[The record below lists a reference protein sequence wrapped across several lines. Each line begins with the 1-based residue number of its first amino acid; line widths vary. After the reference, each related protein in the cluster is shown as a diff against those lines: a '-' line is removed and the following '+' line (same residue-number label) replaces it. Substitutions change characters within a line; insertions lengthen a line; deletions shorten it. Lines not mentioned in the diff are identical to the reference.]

1 MKNRPL
7 KAKYNMRLRTDIQD
21 FLPVIG
27 GATPSKQII
36 SFNAENLA
44 TGIISY
50 AGDGTLTA
58 DRVFAYHDTSCLK
71 IDLIDGDTG
80 TITIN
85 GNWDL
90 KSLSVTDQ
98 DYARVYRTGKSENRK
113 DRLFFV
119 LNEMLRNKVAD
130 GFLYI
135 KPSFYSGTKKAT
147 AHVGNPLSALYMT
160 AYMQKE
166 AAWQKKQSDL
176 VSGINGYDYTGGFAD
191 GDWEHITKIE
201 LRLQATFNGTETI
214 TYYLQDAYLA
224 LPAYNPYD
232 AGLYV
237 SDAYYP
243 DVHEPYDTGA
253 GAVSGNAIFVSQLF
267 GNDANLGTDRTCP
280 VKTIEQANEL
290 TLLTGSEFY
299 ICIMDSATYKPM
311 FNYKAG
317 INDAIKFPATIIAD
331 YLETPVIDAR
341 AGLENENIGSR
352 SLLRNNFWRTESGGT
367 KLTVKKD
374 GTGDYAS
381 IGAAFAALTGAVDCI
396 EIQDSET
403 YDEYLDISTAVTI
416 QAAATCLPV
425 WSHAAD
431 DLIVKVSA
439 AGVIIQG
446 IKFLGA
452 LQTTVKAIELV
463 AAATIRDCTF
473 TNFDNASIILD
484 GFVGNTLIETC
495 LFVDNG
501 ETLKAYEI
509 KDAVCG
515 GYKTVKNCRGLMLGT
530 TTACEFEFI
539 GEAKSGETLDV
550 LFIGNQI
557 LSAYSN
563 SYGRCLRMASAS
575 ATATTNICAFQN
587 DTNMTIYLNDTEHIA
602 TLKISYNYCHDN
614 SVSGGVFAISAA
626 AVTITAN
633 YFKNTASGVFYSSNT
648 AQTITGNVFYKCQIG
663 INASVYAGGSACPD
677 LYNIFVDCDVAI
689 KSAAAWTTLTN
700 FVMVN
705 CTIGFQ
711 LNTAHTVTINDCIRF
726 NSPNL
731 ASLGTITIG
740 TGIITTSPNFK
751 NPYAD
756 DFSWDGLSSMEENT
770 AISIDGLS
778 AFIKPLTAALKFQ
791 YMTLIGP
798 VFGKM
803 IESNSV
809 HVILN
814 QTTLTGA
821 LIGLNETVHTLTST
835 GLLLT
840 DSGIGARLK
849 LGSVHTNLIAVNNN
863 VGALIKGPTSFI
875 NVTCT
880 ENAWGVSTT
889 HFGFY
894 AQKNCIAPTFLNCAF
909 VKNTSYD
916 YALNVE
922 PTNCVFY
929 KTYYSVTAS
938 KYNNQL
944 LDPTYYY
951 PATRRTGYD
960 SDNAAYR
967 ASTVT
972 DENIGARNIN
982 NVESNLEGQEYE
994 FAYWGTI
1001 ASLTISEPDYD
1012 INFRA
1017 VENPQN
1023 IDQSIVPIA
1032 GQSVSRL
1039 DGNYFSRPTAYA
1051 RELSLKWGEPGKS
1064 SKLIGGKLAIE
1075 DIFKSYWVI
1084 GLSFDRGV
1092 NWAWYKVKKDSAL
1105 SMGQA
1110 SFNYSWQPWGNT
1122 ELTLVYLE
1130 NFNIVDYVG
1139 C

>member
-27 GATPSKQII
+27 GATPAKQIV

-50 AGDGTLTA
+50 SGDGALTA

-98 DYARVYRTGKSENRK
+98 DYARVYRTGKSANAK
-113 DRLFFV
+113 DRLYFI
-119 LNEMLRNKVAD
+119 LNEMLRNKVSA
-130 GFLYI
+130 GYLYVVP
-135 KPSFYSGTKKAT
+135 KFYSGTQTAT
-147 AHVGNPLSALYMT
+147 SRGGDVDYDLIMGSAV
-160 AYMQKE
+160 QKE
-166 AAWQKKQSDL
+166 AAWQKHQTDL
-176 VSGINGYDYTGGFAD
+176 TATRYEYANGFDESS
-191 GDWEHITKIE
+191 WEHITKIE
-201 LRLQATFNGTETI
+201 LRLQASFSGSETT
-214 TYYLQDAYLA
+214 TYYLQDCSLA
-224 LPAYNPYD
+224 LPAYHPYTL
-232 AGLYV
+232 GHKV
-237 SDAYYP
+237 TDAYYP
-243 DVHEPYDTGA
+243 DVHEAYNA
-253 GAVSGNAIFVSQLF
+253 GGHVDANAIFVSQLF
-267 GNDANLGTDRTCP
+267 GNDTNLGTDRTCP
-280 VKTIEQANEL
+280 VKTIEHANAIAL
-290 TLLTGSEFY
+290 FTGLEFY
-299 ICIMDSATYKPM
+299 VCIMDSATYKPV
-311 FNYKAG
+311 FNNKAG
-317 INDAIKFPATIIAD
+317 INDEINFPITIIAD

-341 AGLENENIGSR
+341 AGLENENLGAR
-352 SLLRNNFWRTESGGT
+352 SLLRTNFWSVESGGT
-367 KLTVKKD
+367 KFTVKKD
-374 GTGDYAS
+374 GTGDYTS
-381 IGAAFAALTGAVDCI
+381 IGAAFAALTGVVDCI
-396 EIQDSET
+396 EIQDSGT
-403 YDEYLDISTAVTI
+403 YDEYLDIDTAVTI
-416 QAAATCLPV
+416 QAGETCLPV

-439 AGVIIQG
+439 SGVIIQG

-452 LQTTVKAIELV
+452 LQTTVKAVELV
-463 AAATIRDCTF
+463 EAAIIRDCTF
-473 TNFDNASIILD
+473 TGFNNASIILD
-484 GFVGNTLIETC
+484 GFVGNTLIESC

-501 ETLKAYEI
+501 ETINAYEI

-515 GYKTVKNCRGLMLGT
+515 GNKTFKNCRGLMLGAT
-530 TTACEFEFI
+530 TDNIFVYVGVT
-539 GEAKSGETLDV
+539 KVGETLNV
-550 LFIGNQI
+550 FGLSNQI

-563 SYGRCLRMASAS
+563 SIGQFIYMP
-575 ATATTNICAFQN
+575 ATHTTAFTNIYAYQN
-587 DTNMTIYLNDTEHIA
+587 DTNICSHFTDANGTGAITA
-602 TLKISYNYCHDN
+602 SYNYIHDN
-614 SVSGGVFAISAA
+614 SSINYGIGTAGMSTNIN
-626 AVTITAN
+626 AN
-633 YFKNTASGVFYSSNT
+633 YFKGVSCGVYCHTNSAQAVCGNIFYR
-648 AQTITGNVFYKCQIG
+648 CDIG
-663 INASVYAGGSACPD
+663 IHTVVFAGGGSCPD
-677 LYNIFVDCDVAI
+677 LYNIFVDCDIAYRTGA
-689 KSAAAWTTLTN
+689 SWTVLSNLVMSGCTVGVELITALALTLN
-700 FVMVN
+700 S
-705 CTIGFQ
+705 
-711 LNTAHTVTINDCIRF
+711 CIRF

-731 ASLGTITIG
+731 ATAGTITDG
-740 TGIITTSPNFK
+740 TGIIETSPNFK
-751 NPYAD
+751 NPYD
-756 DFSWDGLSSMEENT
+756 NDFSFDGLSSMEENP

-778 AFIKPLTAALKFQ
+778 SFVNPSTAALTFQ

-798 VFGKM
+798 VAAKM
-803 IESNSV
+803 ISTDTV
-809 HVILN
+809 HVVLN
-814 QTTLTGA
+814 QNILTGA
-821 LIGLNETVHTLTST
+821 LIGLNETVHTITST
-835 GLLLT
+835 GLLLSDNGT
-840 DSGIGARLK
+840 GARLK

-863 VGALIKGPTSFI
+863 VGALIKGPVSFV

-880 ENAWGVSTT
+880 ENAWGASTT

-944 LDPTYYY
+944 LDPVYYY

-960 SDNAAYR
+960 ADNAAYR
-967 ASTVT
+967 ASTVL

-1039 DGNYFSRPTAYA
+1039 DGNYFSRPTAYP

-1064 SKLIGGKLAIE
+1064 SKLVGGKLAIE

-1092 NWAWYKVKKDSAL
+1092 NWAWFKVKKDSAL

-1122 ELTLVYLE
+1122 ELTLVLVE